1 MLSWNDLTLNAVNI
15 QTYEVYILKNTISY
29 KSRKFA
35 VRAVNMYKYLAS
47 EKHEYVLSKQF
58 LKAGTSIGANIAES
72 ECAMSEKDFL
82 SKIYIALKE
91 CNETIYWL
99 DILYDTKYITEKEY
113 LSMKCDCNEMK
124 RMMMSTTKTICNRR
138 NK

>member
-1 MLSWNDLTLNAVNI
+1 
-15 QTYEVYILKNTISY
+15 
-29 KSRKFA
+29 
-35 VRAVNMYKYLAS
+35 MYKYLAS

-113 LSMKCDCNEMK
+113 LSMKCVCDEMK

-138 NK
+138 NT